1 MAYVW
6 YPSRDNM
13 AAQLPCCRC
22 IWCYWS
28 GTSSRGRG
36 GPWFC
41 KQLQLIVFRWPHL
54 IRKLTKVK
62 LPLKVNGVLDNLAS
76 TFLVL
81 ATTDNY
87 ASIQILSITVNWKFI
102 FQLEREGDEE
112 WKRERE
118 REIYLVCMTIFT
130 VVIIILNTLWPK
142 HIAYCSVCFWV
153 DVHVK

>member
-6 YPSRDNM
+6 YTSLDNM

-41 KQLQLIVFRWPHL
+41 KQLQLIVFCWPHL

-76 TFLVL
+76 IFLVL
-81 ATTDNY
+81 ATTFVHH
-87 ASIQILSITVNWKFI
+87 SKLKFYI
-102 FQLEREGDEE
+102 SARERGR
-112 WKRERE
+112 WRMKERE

-130 VVIIILNTLWPK
+130 VVIIKTCKRTVVFWFELNWIVFLSLQLPTN
-142 HIAYCSVCFWV
+142 
-153 DVHVK
+153 